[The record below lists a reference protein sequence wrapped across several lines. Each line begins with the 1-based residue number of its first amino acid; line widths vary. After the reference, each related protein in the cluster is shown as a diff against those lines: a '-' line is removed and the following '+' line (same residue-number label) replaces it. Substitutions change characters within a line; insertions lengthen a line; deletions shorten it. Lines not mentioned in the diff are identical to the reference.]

1 MKKPVR
7 AIDMRRTA
15 TVLDFAVAVVSR
27 LSYPLRLQ
35 FPYLSSPSCDLEWT
49 MRL

>member
-15 TVLDFAVAVVSR
+15 TVLDFAVRAGERIGAHSCPEYVA
-27 LSYPLRLQ
+27 
-35 FPYLSSPSCDLEWT
+35 YLSSPFLCLRMDE
-49 MRL
+49 

>member
-15 TVLDFAVAVVSR
+15 MVLDFAVRRV
-27 LSYPLRLQ
+27 
-35 FPYLSSPSCDLEWT
+35 
-49 MRL
+49 